1 MRNIHQ
7 HIKAEYGLLN
17 ERIRMVNNPITM
29 FETQIDTCMNWLK
42 GILDKDSME
51 ECMVFIKTRREFRH
65 IKSQIRQVNKF
76 NWLCHKNRG
85 GHSNHL
91 HGSCG
96 KHASKQQQI
105 LGEASKTPLTTTTE
119 KGIKPRAKWVIN
131 ISSRPL
137 STAQESLLAHG
148 PNFAVVPRGP
158 PIVECIIEV
167 EKVCQKLGWG
177 RQMNW
182 GEE

>member
-7 HIKAEYGLLN
+7 HIKAEYGLENVKIVLAMGKIGMKDSRFQNHRRFSLRCLNADSIPVSIRLRSNIRSPKGNNIIKGAEKALLN

-76 NWLCHKNRG
+76 NWLCHKIEVATQTIYMAAVANMLQ
-85 GHSNHL
+85 NNNKYWEKQV
-91 HGSCG
+91 
-96 KHASKQQQI
+96 KHH
-105 LGEASKTPLTTTTE
+105 
-119 KGIKPRAKWVIN
+119 
-131 ISSRPL
+131 
-137 STAQESLLAHG
+137 SLLQQ
-148 PNFAVVPRGP
+148 RK
-158 PIVECIIEV
+158 E
-167 EKVCQKLGWG
+167 
-177 RQMNW
+177 
-182 GEE
+182 